1 MAEKKDAPQS
11 TASVVVAS
19 LMTMLLNAWL
29 VMLLL
34 DLVHRD
40 YDKVPALGY
49 WASFAAYAL
58 WGMIVSASRTAS
70 KK

>member
-11 TASVVVAS
+11 AASVVVS
-19 LMTMLLNAWL
+19 LVMTILLNAWL

-34 DLVHRD
+34 DMVHHD
-40 YDKVPALGY
+40 YDRVPALGY

-58 WGMIVSASRTAS
+58 WGMITSPLRASS